1 MGGEHILVVDDE
13 LSVREV
19 LSILLT
25 RDGYAVRTAPSAEAA
40 LTAVGVAWP
49 DLVLTDLNM
58 PGLDGLELLR
68 LLKAGA
74 AKHGR
79 DVQVVMVTAYGTTS
93 TAIEAMRQGAADY
106 LLKPFDND
114 ELRMVVRKALSAQA
128 MERENDRLRLAIN
141 ARAQYQRFHVGGLV
155 GSSAAMARVY
165 DMVRRIKDTRINCLL
180 QGESGTG
187 KEVVARA
194 IHDAGV
200 RASHPFIAVNC
211 GAIPE
216 NLVESELFGHRKGS
230 FTGAIRDKQGLMSA
244 AHKGTL
250 FLDEVASL
258 PLGSQ
263 VKLLRAIQERRFTP
277 VGAVDEVEVDARVIA
292 ASNVDLT
299 DAVAEGSFREDL
311 YYRLNVV
318 QLDLPPLRERAGDL
332 PELADHF
339 AAHFAE
345 EYGKEIH
352 GFTPDAI
359 RALQQHSFPGNV
371 RELRNLVERAVALAN
386 GPLLGVND
394 VADRLQMRA
403 TRAAPTDGELRIP
416 PDGLNLDA
424 LLADT
429 ERKWLVAALDS
440 CDGNKTEAARLLHM
454 SFRSYRYRLAKHLGV
469 DVD

>member
-1 MGGEHILVVDDE
+1 MGGERILVVDDE

-19 LSILLT
+19 LSILLS
-25 RDGYAVRTAPSAEAA
+25 RDGYTVRTAPSAEAA
-40 LTAVGVAWP
+40 LTAVGVEWP
-49 DLVLTDLNM
+49 DLVVTDLNM

-68 LLKAGA
+68 LLKSGA
-74 AKHGR
+74 AKDNR
-79 DVQVVMVTAYGTTS
+79 DVQVVMLTAYGTTS

-106 LLKPFDND
+106 LLKPFDNE
-114 ELRMVVRKALSAQA
+114 ELRMVVRKALSTQA

-155 GSSAAMARVY
+155 GSSAAMGRVY
-165 DMVRRIKDTRINCLL
+165 DMVRRIKDSRINCLL

-194 IHDAGV
+194 IHDAGT
-200 RASHPFIAVNC
+200 RASHPFVAVNC

-216 NLVESELFGHRKGS
+216 QLVESELFGHRKGS
-230 FTGAIRDKQGLMSA
+230 FTGAIRDKQGLMAA

-277 VGAVDEVEVDARVIA
+277 VGAVEEVEVDARVIA
-292 ASNVDLT
+292 ASNVDLA

-318 QLDLPPLRERAGDL
+318 QLDLPPLRERTGDL

-339 AAHFAE
+339 AAHFAD

-386 GPLLGVND
+386 GPLLEVHD
-394 VADRLQMRA
+394 VADRLQARA
-403 TRAAPTDGELRIP
+403 TRAPPSDGELRFP
-416 PDGLNLDA
+416 AEGLNLDA

-429 ERKWLVAALDS
+429 ERKWLVAALDT
-440 CDGNKTEAARLLHM
+440 CDGNKTEAARLLQM

-469 DVD
+469 DPD